1 MKLLK
6 DRKKKKG
13 FTLIELIAVVAILV
27 ILAVILIPNVMGYVH
42 NSKIATVRSNAKIVL
57 NVIRTAKANSD
68 TPDQIVNY
76 TTAIT
81 NNDTIKGDPNLA
93 PSNSIPAN
101 LQSKTEDELESI
113 IDDNSGNWSDF
124 SQYY

>member
-6 DRKKKKG
+6 KGKKKKG

-68 TPDQIVNY
+68 APDKINNY
-76 TTAIT
+76 TTAT
-81 NNDTIKGDPNLA
+81 TTADGGDPNLA
-93 PSNSIPAN
+93 PSTSIPTN
-101 LQSKTEDELESI
+101 LQGKTEAELEGI
-113 IDDNSGNWSDF
+113 INDNSGNWDNF